1 MSQTEVQLI
10 KDAVI
15 VNADVSGS
23 AAIDVSKISGALPA
37 AGGTITGDVTFD
49 GETAGRDIVFDRS
62 DNSLE
67 FADNAKA
74 RFGNGADLEI
84 YHGGTNSIIQNTIGD
99 LYQKNTNNLFIQVND
114 TEAAIYARPNA
125 AVELYYD
132 GSKKFE
138 TTSGGVTVTGKI
150 FADSL
155 DMGDDERVLLG
166 TSDDLQVYHDGS
178 NSYVKAVS
186 AGTGDLYL
194 FADGKT
200 IYLRPKSGEDGIKVI
215 PDGAVE
221 LYHNNGKKFETTS
234 GGVSVTGN
242 LECDGIR
249 MIDSAEIRLGTGD
262 DLTIESDG
270 TNGLIKNHV
279 GGSIYIRA
287 NANVQL
293 MTNASD
299 GGADNAVTCVNNGA
313 VELYHDGSKKF
324 ETTAAGG
331 QFTGTEIKGPDN
343 CKFVAGTSGDADFY
357 HDGSATYL
365 RNATGNLHIR
375 SDSTIELQPYSGDEV
390 YAKFIND
397 GAVELYYD
405 NSKKF
410 ETTSNGA
417 TVSGRLDTQ
426 GLFTGDNYKILA
438 GNSDDLEI
446 YHNGSHSIAKNGTGD
461 FYLAGDS
468 VKLVNAAINEDM
480 LVAQANGAV
489 KLYYDNSQKLE
500 TISTGIKTA
509 EVVNMIHGSNG
520 VNFRKVHEQGVG
532 NTATTTATVPD
543 CVGGGTVTVTVMHNG
558 NFSIC
563 TTKMFPI
570 MMQGSGTANLGSEIF
585 SINANSAASFSVS
598 AATAGVTVTNN
609 AGAHAKVRI
618 TFDITANA

>member
-1 MSQTEVQLI
+1 
-10 KDAVI
+10 
-15 VNADVSGS
+15 
-23 AAIDVSKISGALPA
+23 
-37 AGGTITGDVTFD
+37 
-49 GETAGRDIVFDRS
+49 
-62 DNSLE
+62 
-67 FADNAKA
+67 KA

-262 DLTIESDG
+262 DLIIESDG

>member
-262 DLTIESDG
+262 DLIIESDG